1 MISPGANQLLRFCHG
16 KPVFNL
22 NDSSD
27 QVEYGEIVPVQIQ
40 GRMAEIL
47 AFPAMGVTW
56 WKSHFLGKGW
66 NRFFLDSQR
75 FVSGVRPHTVIK

>member
-16 KPVFNL
+16 KPVFNS

-56 WKSHFLGKGW
+56 
-66 NRFFLDSQR
+66 
-75 FVSGVRPHTVIK
+75 